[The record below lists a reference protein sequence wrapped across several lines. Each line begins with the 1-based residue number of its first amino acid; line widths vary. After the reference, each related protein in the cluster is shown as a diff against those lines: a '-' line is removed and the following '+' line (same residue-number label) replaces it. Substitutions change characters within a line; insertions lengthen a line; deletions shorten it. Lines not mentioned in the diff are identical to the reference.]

1 MNDQPDQP
9 RVSAPGASR
18 LQRGTLSRWRTF
30 LLIAAAASF
39 HCSGA
44 PRHIEK
50 FRDRQAVTPPIRTV
64 ALAPASAPVELS
76 SPRDP
81 RPKTVVVVVIDGARW
96 QEIFSGTDRA
106 LAKIHA
112 LPESSLRDGSQLVPT
127 LHGIIENGGAA
138 LGAPDRGAPIAA
150 SGPAFVSVPGYIEI
164 FSGRPAVNCLNNRCR
179 WSGQS
184 NLLDQIAENSRGRPG
199 DVAVFASW
207 PGMLRTVSP
216 NSRGVLVSAGR
227 KGRKNFDPLL
237 DDREAAELYARG
249 ARSDSYPGQGD
260 YRPDRHT
267 AELALYHLRRNR
279 PRFMLL
285 SLGDADKFGHANMY
299 RRYLEALHESD
310 KVVAQTAR
318 VLDELAAQ
326 GWPSTLL
333 VTADHGRDR
342 RCREHGRQYPE
353 SARTWLI
360 ARGAG
365 IVDHGYVSAPR
376 PRRLADIAPTLR
388 KLLDLEADDGASAGT
403 PMVELLSAPVDRRTA
418 ALGQ

>member
-9 RVSAPGASR
+9 RVSTPGARRLRRANLSR
-18 LQRGTLSRWRTF
+18 LGTT
-30 LLIAAAASF
+30 LLIAGAASLL
-39 HCSGA
+39 CSGA
-44 PRHIEK
+44 PRQVEK
-50 FRDRQAVTPPIRTV
+50 LQEQPAV
-64 ALAPASAPVELS
+64 ALPPRSVVPASARVELS
-76 SPRDP
+76 PPRDP
-81 RPKTVVVVVIDGARW
+81 RPKTVVLIVIDGARW

-112 LPESSLRDGSQLVPT
+112 LPESALRDGPQLVPA

-138 LGAPDRGAPIAA
+138 LGAPEHGAPIAA

-179 WSGQS
+179 FSGER
-184 NLLDQIAENSRGRPG
+184 NLLDQIAADSRARPG

-207 PGMLRTVSP
+207 PGMLRTVSSD
-216 NSRGVLVSAGR
+216 SRGVLVSAGR
-227 KGRKNFDPLL
+227 NGRQNLDPLL
-237 DDREAAELYARG
+237 NDPEAAQLYARG
-249 ARSDSYPGQGD
+249 AHASSYPGQGD

-267 AELALYHLRRNR
+267 AELALYHLRRHR

-299 RRYLEALHESD
+299 RRYLEALSESD
-310 KVVAQTAR
+310 KVVAQVAH
-318 VLDELAAQ
+318 VLDELRSQ
-326 GWPSTLL
+326 GWPSTLV

-353 SARTWLI
+353 SAQSWLI
-360 ARGAG
+360 ARGTG
-365 IVDHGYVSAPR
+365 IVDHGYVSAPS

-388 KLLDLEADDGASAGT
+388 RLLGLKADEGASAGT
-403 PMVELLSAPVDRRTA
+403 PMVELLSAPVDQRTA
-418 ALGQ
+418 GLGL

>member
-9 RVSAPGASR
+9 RVSAPGAGR
-18 LQRGTLSRWRTF
+18 LQRINLSRFGAF
-30 LLIAAAASF
+30 LLIAGAASL

-44 PRHIEK
+44 PRHVE
-50 FRDRQAVTPPIRTV
+50 RVGGQQTVTLPTRTLLPAPTPA
-64 ALAPASAPVELS
+64 ALSLPQQ
-76 SPRDP
+76 P
-81 RPKTVVVVVIDGARW
+81 RPRTVVVIVIDGARW
-96 QEIFSGTDRA
+96 QEIVSGTDRA

-112 LPESSLRDGSQLVPT
+112 LPESALRDGPQLVPT

-138 LGAPDRGAPIAA
+138 VGAPEHGAPIAA

-164 FSGRPAVNCLNNRCR
+164 FSGRPPAADCLNNRCR
-179 WSGQS
+179 WRGER
-184 NLLDQIAENSRGRPG
+184 NLLDQIAEGSRGRPS

-216 NSRGVLVSAGR
+216 DSRDVLVSAGR
-227 KGRKNFDPLL
+227 KGGKNLNPLL
-237 DDREAAELYARG
+237 DDPEAAQLYARG
-249 ARSDSYPGQGD
+249 ARAGGYPGKGD

-267 AELALYHLRRNR
+267 AELALYHLRRHR

-299 RRYLEALHESD
+299 GRYLEALHESD

-318 VLDELAAQ
+318 VLDELGAQ

-342 RCREHGRQYPE
+342 RCREHGGRYPE
-353 SARTWLI
+353 SARAWLI
-360 ARGAG
+360 ARGTG
-365 IVDHGYVSAPR
+365 IVDQGYVSAPR

-388 KLLDLEADDGASAGT
+388 ALLGLEADVGVSAGT
-403 PMVELLSAPVDRRTA
+403 PMVELLSGPADPRTA
-418 ALGQ
+418 GLGP

>member
-1 MNDQPDQP
+1 
-9 RVSAPGASR
+9 V
-18 LQRGTLSRWRTF
+18 
-30 LLIAAAASF
+30 LI
-39 HCSGA
+39 
-44 PRHIEK
+44 
-50 FRDRQAVTPPIRTV
+50 
-64 ALAPASAPVELS
+64 
-76 SPRDP
+76 
-81 RPKTVVVVVIDGARW
+81 VIDGARW

-106 LAKIHA
+106 LAKVHA
-112 LPESSLRDGSQLVPT
+112 LPESALRDGPQLVPT
-127 LHGIIENGGAA
+127 LHGIIANGGAA

-164 FSGRPAVNCLNNRCR
+164 FSGRPAVDCLNNRCR
-179 WSGQS
+179 FSGES
-184 NLLDQIAENSRGRPG
+184 NLLDQIAESSRGRAA

-216 NSRGVLVSAGR
+216 DSRGVLVSAGR
-227 KGRKNFDPLL
+227 KGRQNLDPLL
-237 DDREAAELYARG
+237 EDGEAAELYARG
-249 ARSDSYPGQGD
+249 ARSNSYPGQGD

-267 AELALYHLRRNR
+267 AELALYHLRRHR

-318 VLDELAAQ
+318 VLDDLAAQ
-326 GWPSTLL
+326 DWPSTLL

-353 SARTWLI
+353 SARTWLF

-365 IVDHGYVSAPR
+365 IVDHGYVSAPS

-388 KLLDLEADDGASAGT
+388 RLLGLRADEGGSAGT
-403 PMVELLSAPVDRRTA
+403 PMLELLSAPVEPRTA
-418 ALGQ
+418 GLGL